1 MAEEA
6 SKDDYSRRSGPTGT
20 RSPSLEE
27 TEQSICTGRKFA
39 RIHNTVSECMSCR
52 AGGYCASA
60 GQPRTV
66 TQTTSELS
74 SARSTRKHSIRAAQ
88 QDRHFRRHV
97 KTARTV
103 RNQDWKMRRRMLHRG
118 GQAQASQCSSDR
130 GMSNEGFV
138 MVKVSVLRGP
148 GLHEI
153 AVILPRSCG
162 RVFRAC
168 SSPFQARCCEAVE
181 G

>member
-1 MAEEA
+1 
-6 SKDDYSRRSGPTGT
+6 
-20 RSPSLEE
+20 
-27 TEQSICTGRKFA
+27 
-39 RIHNTVSECMSCR
+39 
-52 AGGYCASA
+52 
-60 GQPRTV
+60 
-66 TQTTSELS
+66 
-74 SARSTRKHSIRAAQ
+74 
-88 QDRHFRRHV
+88 
-97 KTARTV
+97 
-103 RNQDWKMRRRMLHRG
+103 MRRRMLHRD

-168 SSPFQARCCEAVE
+168 SSRPLNPSPRFSSCQNSPWVVTRSRLS
-181 G
+181 GKMW